1 MQQNLPIIVI
11 EVVLVFGGVM
21 VFAWWQLRELR
32 KLERERERKKA
43 EAAGQPDDTPAER
56 Q

>member
-1 MQQNLPIIVI
+1 MQNLPVIVI
-11 EVVLVFGGVM
+11 EGVLVFGGM
-21 VFAWWQLRELR
+21 LLFAWWQLRELK

-43 EAAGQPDDTPAER
+43 EQQAAAESEAPPK